1 MRFSTPGSYKKRA
14 AALLCAILA
23 LAILATASGCAVRE
37 RDEGPEAATATAETQ
52 EGGKIHEGGIP
63 TTTPFTG
70 EFPEVTPAPA
80 TPEPTEAPEPTA
92 VPDYS
97 GGIKRENRKTTV
109 SLFGSGSQKP
119 FCGTGHSIGVQFYA
133 TTEFNAVG
141 FKSPTWKATENYYVD
156 YALYKWDTDYYESIA
171 GSPVAEG
178 YFENWQ
184 DGVAVYLKFDPLPA
198 GEYVLVALYGSNET
212 MCNSGGWYMEAE
224 HPSQR
229 SYLDDEVWYD
239 ASVCCELVYIHTPNN
254 KYGPLSD
261 SGIG

>member
-1 MRFSTPGSYKKRA
+1 MRFSRTGLLIKCA
-14 AALLCAILA
+14 AALVCAVAVL
-23 LAILATASGCAVRE
+23 ASGCAVRE
-37 RDEGPEAATATAETQ
+37 RGQEPGKEQTSRPAETGV
-52 EGGKIHEGGIP
+52 GGAIHEGDIP

-80 TPEPTEAPEPTA
+80 TPEPTEPPEPTA

-141 FKSPTWKATENYYVD
+141 FKSPTWRATENYYVD

-212 MCNSGGWYMEAE
+212 ACNSGVWYVEAE

-229 SYLDDEVWYD
+229 SYLDDEVWSD